1 MKETRL
7 INRFSE
13 KILIWAKKMA
23 HPHRFGSVVGIFLHS
38 EKGQYVDESN
48 NNGFHQKK
56 KKIRI
61 NGYFGSE
68 NGISRNSESVLRIF

>member
-56 KKIRI
+56 KKS
-61 NGYFGSE
+61 G
-68 NGISRNSESVLRIF
+68 